1 MLPTPHPRIIEAI
14 YAETLTLADRAR
26 AEFEQLRNSGDT
38 RTPGGAAARLGSSGP
53 DRAGP
58 DRAGLAAV
66 QANCEALRSTTR
78 IMHCLAWLL
87 NHRAWSAGELDD
99 AQLRRHGRLV
109 VDFPA
114 SDPVVVTALPA
125 GARAVVLAS
134 ERLHA
139 RIRHIE
145 QARGEGAAPPG
156 APPGNSLQALR
167 ERLERAIAP
176 RH

>member
-38 RTPGGAAARLGSSGP
+38 RAPGGAAARLGRSGP

-145 QARGEGAAPPG
+145 QARGEGAPPPG
-156 APPGNSLQALR
+156 VPPGNSLQALR